1 MRLLG
6 RIEAGIVAMGL
17 VMALAACNG
26 DDESS
31 ATTST
36 GPAPTSSAT
45 TTTVAPSTS
54 APVTTPQPTTTVGP
68 PTTAPAPTTA
78 PTTSTPATTTTR
90 PPSLVDVRIYLL
102 RGERLVIA
110 HRDVAGPAVLRGAL
124 EQLVAGPTADERDA
138 GLGTT
143 VPAGTTVLGVDLGF
157 GRATVDLSDEF
168 DDGGGTLSMQA
179 RVAQI
184 VFTATQFPN
193 VDSVEFWMEGEPIET
208 LGGEGL
214 ILDEP
219 QTRAM
224 MPREITGAVIV
235 DTPQPGDT
243 VTSPFRVTGEAD
255 VYEAQFPIEIWRDGV
270 QIGGLAPVTGGAWG
284 TWGDFDVT
292 ITVDAAPGPIQLVT
306 YDEGG
311 CGDDPECP
319 EPIRTV
325 VELMLAA

>member
-6 RIEAGIVAMGL
+6 RIEAGIVATGL
-17 VMALAACNG
+17 VMALAACGG
-26 DDESS
+26 DDGSS
-31 ATTST
+31 ASTSS
-36 GPAPTSSAT
+36 GPTPTSSAT
-45 TTTVAPSTS
+45 TTAPSTS
-54 APVTTPQPTTTVGP
+54 APVTTPRPTTTVAP
-68 PTTAPAPTTA
+68 TTTAPVATTA
-78 PTTSTPATTTTR
+78 PTTTTPTPPTTTN
-90 PPSLVDVRIYLL
+90 PPSLTDVRIYFL
-102 RGERLVIA
+102 RGERLVSA
-110 HRDVAGPAVLRGAL
+110 HRGVPGTAVLRGAL
-124 EQLVAGPTADERDA
+124 DQLVAGPTADERDV

-193 VDSVEFWMEGEPIET
+193 VDGVEFWMEGEPIDT

-224 MPREITGAVIV
+224 MPREVTGAVIV
-235 DTPQPGDT
+235 DTPHPGDT
-243 VTSPFRVTGEAD
+243 VTSPIRVTGEAD

-292 ITVDAAPGPIQLVT
+292 IPIDAAPGPIELVT

-311 CGDDPECP
+311 CGDGPECP

-325 VELMLAA
+325 VPLVLAG